1 MSAPAPLEG
10 QTRVRRRGAVIVPNE
25 TVYDASLSY
34 NALGLLAVLLAR
46 PEDAPQ
52 GYRTLMRPG
61 VGQRAILAGF
71 KELREGGYR
80 YQFLRR
86 VAGPSGRPTLVTDTY
101 VVDSPISLE
110 QARQWHFEAT
120 GEVAVERGEAA
131 AKRAAGEAAAEAG
144 TPSHEDASKA
154 TLASVCDAHNC
165 DAHSCDAHSCVAQ
178 EKALTG
184 LEKNTQDKSINGAAP
199 ENSEAPLELVECNVC
214 HHYAR
219 AHNINDAGVCT
230 GCSAAAAREPQPEA
244 ELGQGR
250 EQVRAMLAAKRA
262 MRGREAIARA
272 TSKDALDGRE
282 INE

>member
-1 MSAPAPLEG
+1 MSAATPLEG

-61 VGQRAILAGF
+61 VGQKAILAGF

-86 VAGPSGRPTLVTDTY
+86 ITNGAGRPVLVTDTY

-144 TPSHEDASKA
+144 APATADTSKD
-154 TLASVCDAHNC
+154 TLASLS
-165 DAHSCDAHSCVAQ
+165 DAHSSDAHSRVAQ
-178 EKALTG
+178 DKSLSG
-184 LEKNTQDKSINGAAP
+184 LEKNTQGKSVNGETAETA
-199 ENSEAPLELVECNVC
+199 APLELKECNVC

-219 AHNINDAGVCT
+219 ATNLNDAGVCT

-244 ELGQGR
+244 EVGQGR
-250 EQVRAMLAAKRA
+250 EQIRAMLAAKRA
-262 MRGREAIARA
+262 TRGRAAIERA

-282 INE
+282 HNA